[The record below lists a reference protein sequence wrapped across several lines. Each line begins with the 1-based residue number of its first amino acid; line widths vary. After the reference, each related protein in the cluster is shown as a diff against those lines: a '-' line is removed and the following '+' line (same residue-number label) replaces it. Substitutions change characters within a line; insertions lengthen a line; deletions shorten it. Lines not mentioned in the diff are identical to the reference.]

1 MATVGVKGLMVFA
14 VNKLPGS
21 ISHNCRPTP
30 LLLLLLLLLAVM
42 QTACVCGCGL
52 ETSSTSF
59 AVLCVITDALSVFR
73 DQ

>member
-30 LLLLLLLLLAVM
+30 LLLLLLAVM

-52 ETSSTSF
+52 ETSNTSF